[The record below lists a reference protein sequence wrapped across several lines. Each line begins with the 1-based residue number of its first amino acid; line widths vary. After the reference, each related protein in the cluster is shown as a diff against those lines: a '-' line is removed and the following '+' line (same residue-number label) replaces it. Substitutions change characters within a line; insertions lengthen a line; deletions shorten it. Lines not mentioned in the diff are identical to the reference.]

1 MLLKKIDNKL
11 PNNSLTLSH
20 TLFQRYGTNN
30 ITIRKWNETMS
41 NNINVVGIHSVLF
54 VCMGN
59 ICRSPSAEAV
69 FRYKM
74 QAKGLA
80 LKIDSAGTVGAHAK
94 QKPDHRAQKAGVAR
108 GYSFDGMKARKVTVQ
123 DFTDFDL
130 ILAMDYDN
138 IEALKKVAPPA
149 MQDKIKL
156 MLDFATEH
164 EEDQVPDP
172 YYGGAR
178 GFDYVLD
185 LVEAASD
192 GLLAK
197 M

>member
-1 MLLKKIDNKL
+1 MNYKEVSSI
-11 PNNSLTLSH
+11 
-20 TLFQRYGTNN
+20 
-30 ITIRKWNETMS
+30 
-41 NNINVVGIHSVLF
+41 LF

-69 FRYKM
+69 FRHKM
-74 QAKGLA
+74 KTQGLS
-80 LKIDSAGTVGAHAK
+80 LKVDSAGTVGAHAK
-94 QKPDHRAQKAGVAR
+94 QKPDHRAQKAGLAR
-108 GYSFDGMKARKVTVQ
+108 GYSFDGIKARKVTVQ

-138 IEALKKVAPPA
+138 VEELKKVAPSA
-149 MQDKIKL
+149 MHDKIHL

-172 YYGGAR
+172 YYGGAK

-192 GLLAK
+192 GLLEK
-197 M
+197 I